1 MAVTQKQVR
10 QFLLVGGGIF
20 AITMAYGS
28 GMRAQVPKLKQA
40 HKDFTVYRQEARIG
54 QLAVR
59 GQQVLVHQLE
69 ARRLLD
75 VAETARER
83 GDPGAAQAAIAEA
96 ITRLETAQA
105 ADAATGLDF
114 ARVIADLKEVSS
126 PDVDTTKSLRDVAA
140 TMDAQFKES
149 NTLPAPDALA
159 PITIDRPTDNE
170 KPTLGND
177 VTRVK

>member
-10 QFLLVGGGIF
+10 QFLLVGGGVF
-20 AITMAYGS
+20 AIAMAYGS
-28 GMRAQVPKLKQA
+28 GMRAQVRIIQREHEQYKI
-40 HKDFTVYRQEARIG
+40 FRQEARIG

-59 GQQVLVHQLE
+59 GREAQVHQLE

-83 GDPGAAQAAIAEA
+83 GDIGAVQTAINTAV
-96 ITRLETAQA
+96 IRLETAQT

-114 ARVIADLKEVSS
+114 TGVLAELKLLAPTDGASLKDAARA
-126 PDVDTTKSLRDVAA
+126 
-140 TMDAQFKES
+140 MDAQFKES
-149 NTLPAPDALA
+149 STLPAPDALTK
-159 PITIDRPTDNE
+159 ITIAPPTDNE

-177 VTRVK
+177 VTRIK